1 MAKPFTLYWSS
12 LEKYEECP
20 QKFLWYRGWE
30 GIDCGGGVGKKK
42 PMPIKKSEHHLL
54 MGIVIAEAV
63 ERLYNDELWKHPK
76 ELKTKLTEIVERSFK
91 WQIEKRYIDWSES
104 PPRSQLL
111 QVCLDGA
118 LNYLKTL
125 KHNKL
130 LGPYAR
136 SEVDLL
142 AYVDDY
148 TPIGGRADKIIRR
161 EDTGI
166 TIIDGKNSA
175 NVGKYTNPDQLK
187 WYALCFYLAYHKLP
201 DRLFF
206 CYYRYP
212 YGAPPKDIDEDTWTG
227 LVEVSFTESDLKE
240 LALRA
245 KKALKGMNKGDF
257 EPTPSGSACR
267 FCEYESVC
275 EKRQST
281 KKTRGPSKTE
291 QAITSVAQEGDENGV
306 KLFSLDDL

>member
-1 MAKPFTLYWSS
+1 MRRPFTLYWSS

-20 QKFLWYRGWE
+20 QKFLWYRGWQ
-30 GIDCGGGVGKKK
+30 GIDCGGGEGEKK
-42 PMPIKKSEHHLL
+42 PIPERKSEHHLL

-63 ERLYNDELWKHPK
+63 EHLYNDELWKHPK
-76 ELKTKLTEIVERSFK
+76 DLKTRLEEIVNRSFK
-91 WQIEKRYIDWSES
+91 WQIEKRYINWEES
-104 PPRSQLL
+104 PPQSQLR

-118 LNYLKTL
+118 INYLKTM

-161 EDTGI
+161 DDTGI

-175 NVGKYTNPDQLK
+175 SVGKYTNPDQLK

-201 DRLFF
+201 DHLFF

-212 YGAPPKDIDEDTWTG
+212 YGSPPDGVDEEAWTG
-227 LVEVSFTESDLKE
+227 LVEVSFDEADIKE

-245 KKALKGMNKGDF
+245 QKTLKAMNQGKF
-257 EPTPSGSACR
+257 EATPSGKSCR

-275 EKRQST
+275 PERQST
-281 KKTRGPSKTE
+281 KRTRGPSKTE
-291 QAITSVAQEGDENGV
+291 KAIVEATQESGGGV